1 MSFAINQGLFLLGI
15 VDHYAILSLPVD
27 AESKKVRKAY
37 LKIAQ
42 RLHPDTCKAEG
53 DEEKQLASD
62 LLSKLVNPAY
72 EQLSKPNS
80 WSEYQVILKQ
90 LSRQLSDHEE
100 GSLKLQ
106 SAIANEL
113 YEQSGDITTLY
124 KGKVEELAKV
134 NYRDIPKSLNLIAEL
149 SELNLVY
156 LKATTQTS
164 TSLLGSK
171 STVPGRTQTQTTPP
185 AGDRP
190 TVTQAKTTATG
201 TQSTPNIR
209 KTTSSSS
216 LEAAIWRGQEHLKKK
231 NYAKATLEFR
241 DAIKLDPNCVEG
253 HALMGISYLQQNQL
267 AMAKVHIKKA
277 YMAKPSDPLARKAKL
292 ALEKAMGSSLDTQS
306 GSKKATNGKKG
317 GLFGGL
323 FGGKKK

>member
-15 VDHYAILSLPVD
+15 VDHYAILGLPVD
-27 AESKKVRKAY
+27 AESNKVRKAY

-62 LLSKLVNPAY
+62 LLSNLVNPAY

-90 LSRQLSDHEE
+90 LSRQLNDHEE

-106 SAIANEL
+106 SAIATKL
-113 YEQSGDITTLY
+113 YGQSGDIGEMYRT
-124 KGKVEELAKV
+124 KVQELAKV
-134 NYRDIPKSLNLIAEL
+134 NYQDIPKSLDLIAEL

-156 LKATTQTS
+156 LKATTQTK

-171 STVPGRTQTQTTPP
+171 GTSPGRTQTQSSPSV
-185 AGDRP
+185 GDRP

-201 TQSTPNIR
+201 ATSNQGIK

-216 LEAAIWRGQEHLKKK
+216 LEAALWRGQEHLKKK

-253 HALMGISYLQQNQL
+253 HALMGLSYLQQNQL

-277 YMAKPSDPLARKAKL
+277 YMAKPSDPLARKAKV

-306 GSKKATNGKKG
+306 GSKKASNEKKG